1 MAYMNQERKAEL
13 ATGIKSVL
21 KEYGVKG
28 TIGVRNHST
37 LTVNI
42 KSGAIDFDH
51 FISRDAFSGS
61 DGYIQVN
68 PHWIDEH
75 YEGVAKEFLSKLKDA
90 MMVGNH
96 DKSDVMTDYF
106 NVGWYIDIN
115 IGNWNKPY
123 KVAA

>member
-42 KSGAIDFDH
+42 KSGAIDFDGE
-51 FISRDAFSGS
+51 AGG

-68 PHWIDEH
+68 PYWIDEH

-90 MMVGNH
+90 MMDGNH

-115 IGNWNKPY
+115 IGKWDKPY

>member
-13 ATGIKSVL
+13 APGIKSVL

-37 LTVNI
+37 LIVNI
-42 KSGAIDFDH
+42 KSGVINFDGE
-51 FISRDAFSGS
+51 AGS

-68 PHWIDEH
+68 PYWIDEH

-115 IGNWNKPY
+115 IGKWDKPY